1 MRFPLDEFI
10 WPGKEGQF
18 GTVRKHDIHTGID
31 LYCRQGEEVYLI
43 QYEKGKGN

>member
-18 GTVRKHDIHTGID
+18 GAVRKYVTFRI
-31 LYCRQGEEVYLI
+31 I
-43 QYEKGKGN
+43 QKDKDKVKNLFKS